1 MDCLHIEKAIT
12 FIAKGIREK
21 ENIEVGKRTPYYYSK
36 DLQRGINMFLWAAF
50 SMGGVGK
57 NIYTYADEYAFL
69 KKFICLP
76 IREWFIDW
84 SEESKRWLHLENEKF
99 YYLDALAYRVGCDDI
114 YRESDD
120 CYAYLDGQESNIIE
134 SLDERGVYNRLKELS
149 QEQYVEVRKFLI
161 QNPIVREEERRGFV
175 LTAADNVFSRAVIDI
190 AYERFYESAY
200 RCPTCGWTLKRTAN
214 GYVCHSQY
222 CTENLPKLT
231 DEMVIDGAQD
241 KIYRLKKGVM
251 RYIASPGKLEME
263 IVAFCK
269 KNGLEYAL
277 WPQKDR
283 YDVEIKFPNGDVW
296 EIDAKAFRNPKML
309 SAKIEKDGGFPSGE
323 YEKGF
328 FVIPTDYV
336 KGKNNYT
343 LIVNKV
349 FKKQK
354 NVKCITFATL
364 KKYIAEKVRKL

>member
-21 ENIEVGKRTPYYYSK
+21 ENIEVSKRTPYYYSK

-57 NIYTYADEYAFL
+57 NVYAYADEYAFL

-76 IREWFIDW
+76 IREWFVDW
-84 SEESKRWLHLENEKF
+84 SEESQRRLQLENEYF
-99 YYLDALAYRVGCDDI
+99 YYLEALAYRVGCDDV
-114 YRESDD
+114 YMASED
-120 CYAYLDGQESNIIE
+120 CYDYLNRQESNIIE
-134 SLDERGVYNRLKELS
+134 SLDERSVYNRLKELS
-149 QEQYVEVRKFLI
+149 QEQYVEVRRFLI
-161 QNPIVREEERRGFV
+161 QNPIATEETRREFIPKIAESP
-175 LTAADNVFSRAVIDI
+175 AAKDVIGI
-190 AYERFYESAY
+190 AYERFYESVY

-222 CTENLPKLT
+222 CTENLPTLT
-231 DEMVIDGAQD
+231 DGMVIDGAQD

-269 KNGLEYAL
+269 KNGIEYAL

-283 YDVEIKFPNGDVW
+283 YDVEIKFSNGDIW
-296 EIDAKAFRNPKML
+296 EIDAKAVRNPQIL
-309 SAKIEKDGGFPSGE
+309 SAKIEKDGGFPSGD

-336 KGKNNYT
+336 KGKRNYT
-343 LIVNKV
+343 SIVNQGLKA
-349 FKKQK
+349 QK

-364 KKYIAEKVRKL
+364 KKYITEKVKQL